1 MEFLRPGANTVELQP
16 LLELGEGMECPGDA
30 AMLSVFDD
38 SQLELPEFANVA
50 LGGDLRRFGSAA
62 FPYAGQPDATA
73 QMVVLGAD
81 PATIGAAW
89 SLRGRL
95 AQSGAAPLR
104 GLAVTSAIPEPARQG
119 LIVVGASSQLPPE
132 WSLPLPWRRMAT
144 SPARS
149 PEWAQTGMGGEDDA
163 GSPSA
168 AGIRAR
174 WAQRLQVE
182 RGGEGDTLI
191 EKLLAK
197 LTSSANARSGSSVS
211 APDAKSEPSAAGP
224 SGILVARP
232 SPALADRQLTVLT
245 AESPAA
251 LSAATERLLA
261 PAIWE
266 RLEGDLAR
274 WSTDS
279 VAPIT
284 QRLEERFL
292 IEPLGGDPSQLRLAA
307 LTFLSYERPVWIAM
321 LLASLVLLSLGTGW
335 ALRRRNP

>member
-1 MEFLRPGANTVELQP
+1 MEFLRPGQNTVELQP

-73 QMVVLGAD
+73 QMVVQGAD
-81 PATIGAAW
+81 AETIGAAW

-104 GLAVTSAIPEPARQG
+104 GLTMTSTMPEPARQG
-119 LIVVGASSQLPPE
+119 LIVVGASSELPPE
-132 WSLPLPWRRMAT
+132 WSLPLPWLRMAA
-144 SPARS
+144 SAARS
-149 PEWAQTGMGGEDDA
+149 PGPPQRGAAGDDA
-163 GSPSA
+163 ASSSA
-168 AGIRAR
+168 AGVRAR

-182 RGGEGDTLI
+182 RGGEADTLI

-197 LTSSANARSGSSVS
+197 LTRSASARSGPSV
-211 APDAKSEPSAAGP
+211 APTEARVDAPASGP
-224 SGILVARP
+224 SGALLALH
-232 SPALADRQLTVLT
+232 SPAAADRQLTVLT

-251 LSAATERLLA
+251 LGAVTDRLLA
-261 PAIWE
+261 PAIWG

-274 WSTDS
+274 WSSDS
-279 VAPIT
+279 AAPVT

-292 IEPLGGDPSQLRLAA
+292 IEPLAGDPNQLRLVA
-307 LTFLSYERPVWIAM
+307 LTFLSHERPVWIAM

-335 ALRRRNP
+335 ALRRRAP